1 MAPMHEPRTT
11 SGSSWRQE
19 GGRARG
25 LRAEAADSSRPTVD
39 DPAAHP
45 HRRATGI
52 VLISPYELG
61 RQPFGLAEPAR
72 WLDDA
77 GFDVRCCDLAIERLP
92 ADALRDAA
100 MVAIYLPMHTATRI
114 AFEVLPKVRA
124 LAPDAVLCAY
134 GLYAPVNARGLRR
147 LGVNTVIGG
156 EYEPHLLELAERVR
170 AGTPQPDLGVVG
182 STAKVAFRTPLRD
195 GLPAL
200 ESYAGLMMP
209 DGTSRTLGF
218 AEASRGCKH
227 LCRHCP
233 VVPVYKGRFRI
244 VPADVVVA
252 DVAQQVA
259 AGAQHVSFGDPDFLN
274 GPTHALR
281 VARALHDAFPRLTW
295 DATVKVEHI
304 VRYPEHIETLAKTGC
319 LFLISAVESIDDA
332 ILARLAKGH
341 TARDFERAVAISRA
355 AGLHLAPTFVPFTP
369 WTTIEG
375 YRALL
380 ERLVELRLVENVPA
394 VQLSIRLLVPAGSH
408 LFEIDGF
415 ADLVDA
421 FDDDML
427 GYPWRHPDPAVDA
440 LQARVQAVAEA
451 AAETD
456 EPRRATFER
465 IWKCVHEALGDVP
478 PALPGD
484 VGAPAPMHSEPW
496 YCCAEPTA
504 SQLAAV

>member
-1 MAPMHEPRTT
+1 MTDAPMTR
-11 SGSSWRQE
+11 
-19 GGRARG
+19 
-25 LRAEAADSSRPTVD
+25 
-39 DPAAHP
+39 
-45 HRRATGI
+45 I

-77 GFDVRCCDLAIERLP
+77 GFDVRCCDLSIERLS
-92 ADALRDAA
+92 ADAVASA
-100 MVAIYLPMHTATRI
+100 GMVAVYLPMHTATRI

-124 LAPDAVLCAY
+124 LAPRAVLCAY

-147 LGVNTVIGG
+147 LGVDTVIGG
-156 EYEPHLLELAERVR
+156 EYEPHLLDLAERVR
-170 AGTPQPDLGVVG
+170 AGEPSPALGVV
-182 STAKVAFRTPLRD
+182 SDTAKIAFRTPLRD
-195 GLPAL
+195 ALPAL
-200 ESYAGLMMP
+200 DRYAAIVMP
-209 DGTSRTLGF
+209 DGASRPTGF

-233 VVPVYKGRFRI
+233 VVPVYEGRFRI
-244 VPADVVVA
+244 VPVDVVVA

-259 AGAQHVSFGDPDFLN
+259 AGARHISFGDPDFLN

-281 VARALHDAFPRLTW
+281 VARALHEAFPEVTW
-295 DATVKVEHI
+295 DATVKIEHI
-304 VRYPEHIETLAKTGC
+304 VRYPGHVETMAEAGC
-319 LFLISAVESIDDA
+319 LFLISAVESIDA
-332 ILARLAKGH
+332 GILERLAKGH
-341 TARDFERAVAISRA
+341 TAEDFERAVAIARA
-355 AGLHLAPTFVPFTP
+355 AGLHLTPTFVPFTP
-369 WTTIEG
+369 WTTVEG

-380 ERLVELRLVENVPA
+380 ARLAELRLVESVPA

-415 ADLVDA
+415 GDLVDA

-427 GYPWRHPDPAVDA
+427 GWPWRHPDPAVDA
-440 LQARVQAVAEA
+440 LQARVQAVAETA
-451 AAETD
+451 ADAG

-465 IWKCVHEALGDVP
+465 IWRCVHEALGEAP
-478 PALPGD
+478 PALPAD
-484 VGAPAPMHSEPW
+484 VGSPSPMHSEPW